1 MTADTMAKELSI
13 IIADDDAV
21 TCRALRLLLNE
32 HGHRVVGEAR
42 DGEKAVELCA
52 THLPDLA
59 FLDINM
65 PRLDGFEAA
74 ARIREATPKVGL
86 IMVTSAPTL
95 DNVQRALK
103 TGIGGFVVKPFNA
116 VKVVDAIGN
125 CLKQKPAGTA

>member
-1 MTADTMAKELSI
+1 MAKELNI

-21 TCRALRLLLNE
+21 TCRALRMLLNE
-32 HGHRVVGEAR
+32 HGHRVVGEAH

-74 ARIREATPKVGL
+74 TRIRETVPKVGL
-86 IMVTSAPTL
+86 IMVTAVPTL
-95 DNVQRALK
+95 DNVQRALQV
-103 TGIGGFVVKPFNA
+103 GIGGFVVKPFNA
-116 VKVVDAIGN
+116 VKVVDAIDK
-125 CLKQKPAGTA
+125 CMKQRQAGTA